1 MGQKESSIHD
11 DSIKSESESDLKTN
25 SNNTIEI
32 QGEWYGE
39 QLLKRCK
46 TVYFDVEAWYKIIQ
60 SETFYTEFIP
70 ISPSIA
76 QAFINFFK
84 TRYTSEKLLNSN
96 DIQLIASI
104 QNQLKEQIFNSK
116 TNKFHSNGAFIRL
129 SARSPKDGRR
139 IDSQK
144 INQFYEQKLNELQL
158 KYPNEYKSIKGKANM
173 QIIAS
178 WYAQFYSLKV
188 TSEIEALNLIL
199 SSARVYHDLI
209 QALDCQKV
217 MDNKIANINNI
228 ELHNWNNNIIVREWN
243 NSLDPSMEFRCFVY
257 QLNLTAISQYNYYC
271 KYYHL
276 QNDAIIQKIKI
287 TIIKYWQ
294 EKIQP
299 LLDPWPEKYS
309 NYVIDIGLI
318 ENKSTN
324 KYDCIVIEMNPFE
337 TTTHPCLFD
346 WTKDNNQLRGQ
357 GNEIEIRVQLDYYP
371 YVEDYVEFIL
381 DINQCD
387 GKNNSSSDHPAKE
400 PYFIFL
406 DKMKTQLS
414 L

>member
-1 MGQKESSIHD
+1 MD
-11 DSIKSESESDLKTN
+11 

-32 QGEWYGE
+32 LREWYDG
-39 QLLKRCK
+39 QLLKCCK
-46 TVYFDVEAWYKIIQ
+46 TVYFNVEAWYKIIQ

-76 QAFINFFK
+76 QALVNFLK
-84 TRYTSEKLLNSN
+84 VRYTSEKLLNFN
-96 DIQLIASI
+96 DIQLIVSI

-129 SARSPKDGRR
+129 SARSPNDGKR

-144 INQFYEQKLNELQL
+144 INQFYEQKLNEFQFQ
-158 KYPNEYKSIKGKANM
+158 YPNEYKSIKDKANM

-178 WYAQFYSLKV
+178 C
-188 TSEIEALNLIL
+188 
-199 SSARVYHDLI
+199 ARVYHDLI

-217 MDNKIANINNI
+217 IDNKTDNINNI
-228 ELHNWNNNIIVREWN
+228 ELHNWNNNIIAREWN
-243 NSLDPSMEFRCFVY
+243 NLLDPSMKFRCFVY
-257 QLNLTAISQYNYYC
+257 QSNLTAISQYNYCC

-276 QNDAIIQKIKI
+276 QNDTIIQKIKT
-287 TIIKYWQ
+287 TIIKYWH

-299 LLDPWPEKYS
+299 LLDPWFEKYS

-337 TTTHPCLFD
+337 TTTHSCLFD

-371 YVEDYVEFIL
+371 NVEDYVESIP

-387 GKNNSSSDHPAKE
+387 EKNNSPSDHPSKE

-406 DKMKTQLS
+406 DKMKTHLS
-414 L
+414 S